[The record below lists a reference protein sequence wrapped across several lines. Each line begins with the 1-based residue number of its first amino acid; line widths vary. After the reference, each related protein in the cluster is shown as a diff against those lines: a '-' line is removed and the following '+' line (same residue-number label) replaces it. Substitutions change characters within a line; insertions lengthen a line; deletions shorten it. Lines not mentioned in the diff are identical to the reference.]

1 MEQGTEKAALVDELL
16 CDLEDSQP
24 SVGAGGH
31 MIGSLKVKH
40 DMFFQIAP
48 LFLLSRCGWPPKRI
62 R

>member
-31 MIGSLKVKH
+31 MIGSLQEH
-40 DMFFQIAP
+40 DM
-48 LFLLSRCGWPPKRI
+48 KTT
-62 R
+62 